1 MNRLETRLARLVQQQ
16 ILSAAQA
23 TELAEAARADQLD
36 GRPEQQESFPRS
48 TPKGSAVLEVLGYVG
63 GALVLGAVLML
74 GTFFWDDSAAPDA
87 SWLLLRPW

>member
-1 MNRLETRLARLVQQQ
+1 MNRLETRLDRLVQQQ

-23 TELAEAARADQLD
+23 TELVEAARADQLD
-36 GRPEQQESFPRS
+36 RRPAQQESVPRS